1 MREWVYLKHEQ
12 RAVQTGVLHNKRGW
26 QHYIGNYGKCHGWCF
41 ANYISFTSGR
51 PQLLWNQR
59 GKAQKINLFSGK
71 NLSCVLKKKLSFQKK
86 KNESHYVKFK
96 NQQIFLYPKQMARF
110 KNNFTPVTSFY
121 ALSLRSG
128 EWNGNPEHHCWNLI
142 STLEEF
148 FSHLHHKLSQEI
160 LRLPVKILTV

>member
-1 MREWVYLKHEQ
+1 MSRGLYRQECCIIRGDDSIILGIMGNAMVGALQITFHSPRDVPSSCGTKEVKLRKSIYSQAKIS
-12 RAVQTGVLHNKRGW
+12 VVSSKR
-26 QHYIGNYGKCHGWCF
+26 
-41 ANYISFTSGR
+41 SFHFKR
-51 PQLLWNQR
+51 
-59 GKAQKINLFSGK
+59 
-71 NLSCVLKKKLSFQKK
+71 K